1 MVDKDIIQRKILFV
15 EVTLKKLEKTAA
27 LSREEFMASFHYA
40 DSVKYNL
47 QVAIE
52 AMIDIASHI
61 VARERWGIPAASG
74 DYVKLLMEHG
84 VFGKEQGLRF
94 IQMIRFRNRIVHLY
108 QEVDEGQ
115 VYQILQDDLGDIR
128 VFIKGITEKYLI

>member
-1 MVDKDIIQRKILFV
+1 MVDKDILQRKILFM
-15 EVTLKKLEKTAA
+15 ESTLKKLEKTAA
-27 LSREEFMASFHYA
+27 LSYEEFKVSFHFA

-47 QVAIE
+47 QVVIE

-61 VARERWGIPAASG
+61 VARERWGLPAASG
-74 DYVKLLMEHG
+74 DYIKLLMEHG

-115 VYQILQDDLGDIR
+115 VYQILQEDLGDIR